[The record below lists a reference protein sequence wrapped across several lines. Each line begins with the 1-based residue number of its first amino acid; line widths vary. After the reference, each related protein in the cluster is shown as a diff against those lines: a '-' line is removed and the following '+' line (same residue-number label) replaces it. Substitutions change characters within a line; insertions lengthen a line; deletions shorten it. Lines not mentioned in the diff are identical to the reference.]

1 MYSPCCSNGKPSLK
15 IETIIFKIKNKGLF
29 LMYDIIFINLNGS
42 HSIVGRFEAVEEARK
57 ECDDIRKRYRSIKRC
72 HVLEGNKK
80 IH

>member
-1 MYSPCCSNGKPSLK
+1 
-15 IETIIFKIKNKGLF
+15 
-29 LMYDIIFINLNGS
+29 MYDIIFTNNNGFS
-42 HSIVGRFEAVEEARK
+42 SIVGHFESFEEARK